1 MKLRF
6 PIREIPKWAAQ
17 YAVGP
22 LEADVLELRP
32 QILRAGHMT
41 RSQLHL
47 MARWKSERS
56 APRVLHNSESY
67 IREVTRFALST
78 DDERARIESLTIL
91 DGLSWPTASV
101 VLHLY
106 HRDPYPLLDVRALWS
121 VGVDASSKYTFD
133 LWSQY
138 VTYCRKLVDRSGA
151 QMRGL
156 DRALWQYSAH
166 QGSPA

>member
-1 MKLRF
+1 MERRS
-6 PIREIPKWAAQ
+6 PIRGIPRWAAQ
-17 YAVGP
+17 DFAGP
-22 LEADVLELRP
+22 REVDVLELRP
-32 QILRAGHMT
+32 QVLGAGQMT

-56 APRVLHNSESY
+56 APRVLHNSESD
-67 IREVTRFALST
+67 IWEVPRTPLST

-91 DGLSWPTASV
+91 YGLSWPTASV

-121 VGVDASSKYTFD
+121 VGVDAPSKYTFD

-138 VTYCRKLVDRSGA
+138 VTYCRKLVDRPGA

-166 QGSPA
+166 QGSSA